1 MEGAWVGKRP
11 TAGQALLLAV
21 VVVVTAVGMG
31 LIIKHGRGTAPA
43 ASIVAPS
50 ASGTPRSNLP
60 TVDVADLP
68 PEAVAALALIDQ
80 GGPYPFKQDG
90 TVFGNFEH
98 RLPERERGYYREFTV
113 VTPGED
119 DRGRRRLVAGTA
131 GDIYYTDDH
140 YDSFRQ
146 VLR

>member
-1 MEGAWVGKRP
+1 MASSWGRP
-11 TAGQALLLAV
+11 TFLQALLLGGV
-21 VVVVTAVGMG
+21 VLVTVLGMG
-31 LIIKHGRGTAPA
+31 AIIKHGRDDNVPA
-43 ASIVAPS
+43 TVVAPS

-60 TVDVADLP
+60 TIDVADLP
-68 PEAVAALALIDQ
+68 PEAVATLALIDQ

-90 TVFGNFEH
+90 TIFGNFEH

-113 VTPGED
+113 VTPGEN
-119 DRGRRRLVAGTA
+119 DRGRRRLIAGAA

-140 YDSFRQ
+140 YGTFRQ

>member
-1 MEGAWVGKRP
+1 VASSWGRP
-11 TAGQALLLAV
+11 TFLQALLLGGV
-21 VVVVTAVGMG
+21 VLVTVLGIGAIV
-31 LIIKHGRGTAPA
+31 KHGRDDIPPA
-43 ASIVAPS
+43 TVVAPS

-60 TVDVADLP
+60 TIDVADLP
-68 PEAVAALALIDQ
+68 PEAVATLALIDQ
-80 GGPYPFKQDG
+80 GGPYPFRQDG
-90 TVFGNFEH
+90 TIFGNFEH

-119 DRGRRRLVAGTA
+119 DRGRRRLVGGAA

-140 YDSFRQ
+140 YDTFRQ

>member
-1 MEGAWVGKRP
+1 VQVAGKRP
-11 TAGQALLLAV
+11 TAGQALLLAL
-21 VVVVTAVGMG
+21 VVVVTGVGMA
-31 LIIKHGRGTAPA
+31 LIIKHGRDTMPT

-60 TVDVADLP
+60 TINVSDLP
-68 PEAVAALALIDQ
+68 PEALATLALIDQ

-90 TVFGNFEH
+90 TIFGNFEH

-113 VTPGED
+113 VTPGEN
-119 DRGRRRLVAGTA
+119 DRGRRRLIAGGA

-140 YDSFRQ
+140 YDTFRQ

>member
-1 MEGAWVGKRP
+1 MASSWGRP
-11 TAGQALLLAV
+11 TFLQALLLGGV
-21 VVVVTAVGMG
+21 VLVTVLGMG
-31 LIIKHGRGTAPA
+31 AIIKHGRDDNVPA
-43 ASIVAPS
+43 TVVAPS

-60 TVDVADLP
+60 TIDVADLP
-68 PEAVAALALIDQ
+68 PEAVATLALIDQ

-90 TVFGNFEH
+90 TIFGNFEH

-113 VTPGED
+113 VTPGEN
-119 DRGRRRLVAGTA
+119 DRGRRRLIAGTA

-140 YDSFRQ
+140 YDTFRQ

>member
-1 MEGAWVGKRP
+1 MASSWGRP
-11 TAGQALLLAV
+11 TFLQALLLGGV
-21 VVVVTAVGMG
+21 VLVTVLGMG
-31 LIIKHGRGTAPA
+31 AIIKHGRDDNAPA
-43 ASIVAPS
+43 TVVAPS

-60 TVDVADLP
+60 TIDVADLP
-68 PEAVAALALIDQ
+68 PEAVATLALIDQ

-90 TVFGNFEH
+90 TIFGNFEH

-119 DRGRRRLVAGTA
+119 DRGRRRLVGGAA

-140 YDSFRQ
+140 YDTFRQ